1 MQIVNKYHQGVIFTH
16 KGSEYT
22 LEILSGGF
30 ARLYKGKEALGIT
43 NIASR
48 DEALLWA
55 GALVG
60 GAPKITCDYE
70 HPNYTV
76 TINGET
82 VFVSAHK
89 SLRNEF
95 YERIQLHVKGEEPP
109 KLLSEQLQTL
119 DEQVKQRIQEAV

>member
-1 MQIVNKYHQGVIFTH
+1 MQITDNHSQAIDFMHNGF
-16 KGSEYT
+16 EYT

-30 ARLYKGKEALGIT
+30 ARLHKGKRLLGIT
-43 NIASR
+43 NRASR

-55 GALVG
+55 GALVEN
-60 GAPKITCDYE
+60 APEITCDYK

-76 TINGET
+76 TVNGET

-89 SLRNEF
+89 RLRDEF

-119 DEQVKQRIQEAV
+119 DDQVKQRVQKVV